1 MEDIAQRH
9 SPARAYKFRF
19 RQFMKAPRLHSSYA
33 WLLAS
38 LLVPITV
45 CAAVPDKIPFQGRVL
60 AAGIPFQGTGQFKF
74 ALVNADGSQTYWRNS
89 VDVAPA
95 DGVPDTAVSLPVVKG
110 LYSVLLGDTSVPN
123 MAGNLTPST
132 VSSGDARLRVWF
144 NDGVRGFQ
152 LLAPDQPLASVPY
165 ALTAASLVDNPVF
178 NGNVGIGIDEPT
190 APLDVAGRINAASI
204 SLGGYSALDMPGS
217 ANVFVGNA
225 GSPLTASINST
236 GLGWGAL
243 ELLSEGN
250 NNTAVGA
257 YALPAATR
265 GSENT
270 AVGVASLYATTKG
283 IGNTAIGHEALH
295 DNTTGGGNIAVGW
308 NAGRKLTTG
317 SDNIAI
323 GNPGVAGESS
333 TIRIGTPEV
342 HQTTHLAGTVKA
354 ARFEGDGSGLTQVP
368 GTMQTT
374 STVVAWGNNSY
385 GQTTVSPES
394 SGVSAIAAG
403 FGHTVALKQDG
414 TVVAWGRNNAGQTTV
429 PPGLSGVSAIAAGL
443 GHTVALKRDGTVVA
457 WGDNRQD
464 QTTLPPGLGLS
475 GVSAIAA
482 GDFHTVA
489 IRPSPQIPSNLFVSG
504 TVSAQAFFTTSD
516 REAKQQITPVDP
528 EAVLAK
534 VAQLPLSE
542 WSFKSAPTTRHLGP
556 MAQDFRAAFGL
567 GPDDRHIATV
577 DADGVALAAIQGL
590 HREVRGLH
598 REVGGLRDALKSKNQ
613 EIEEL
618 RHLLSEVRAL
628 LDRGEGGVP
637 KTEHTLEP

>member
-178 NGNVGIGIDEPT
+178 NGNVGIGINAPT

-414 TVVAWGRNNAGQTTV
+414 TVVAWGQNNAGQTTV
-429 PPGLSGVSAIAAGL
+429 PP
-443 GHTVALKRDGTVVA
+443 
-457 WGDNRQD
+457 
-464 QTTLPPGLGLS
+464 GLS

-598 REVGGLRDALKSKNQ
+598 REVGGLHREVGGLRDALKSKNQ

>member
-225 GSPLTASINST
+225 GNPLTASINST

-283 IGNTAIGHEALH
+283 NGNTAIGHEALH

-429 PPGLSGVSAIAAGL
+429 PPGLSGVSAIAAG
-443 GHTVALKRDGTVVA
+443 
-457 WGDNRQD
+457 
-464 QTTLPPGLGLS
+464 
-475 GVSAIAA
+475 
-482 GDFHTVA
+482 DFHTVA
-489 IRPSPQIPSNLFVSG
+489 IRPSPQIPSNLLVSG

-618 RHLLSEVRAL
+618 RHLLSEIRAL
-628 LDRGEGGVP
+628 LDRGERGVP

>member
-1 MEDIAQRH
+1 
-9 SPARAYKFRF
+9 
-19 RQFMKAPRLHSSYA
+19 
-33 WLLAS
+33 
-38 LLVPITV
+38 
-45 CAAVPDKIPFQGRVL
+45 
-60 AAGIPFQGTGQFKF
+60 
-74 ALVNADGSQTYWRNS
+74 
-89 VDVAPA
+89 
-95 DGVPDTAVSLPVVKG
+95 
-110 LYSVLLGDTSVPN
+110 
-123 MAGNLTPST
+123 
-132 VSSGDARLRVWF
+132 
-144 NDGVRGFQ
+144 
-152 LLAPDQPLASVPY
+152 
-165 ALTAASLVDNPVF
+165 
-178 NGNVGIGIDEPT
+178 
-190 APLDVAGRINAASI
+190 
-204 SLGGYSALDMPGS
+204 
-217 ANVFVGNA
+217 
-225 GSPLTASINST
+225 
-236 GLGWGAL
+236 
-243 ELLSEGN
+243 LS
-250 NNTAVGA
+250 
-257 YALPAATR
+257 
-265 GSENT
+265 
-270 AVGVASLYATTKG
+270 
-283 IGNTAIGHEALH
+283 
-295 DNTTGGGNIAVGW
+295 D
-308 NAGRKLTTG
+308 
-317 SDNIAI
+317 
-323 GNPGVAGESS
+323 
-333 TIRIGTPEV
+333 
-342 HQTTHLAGTVKA
+342 
-354 ARFEGDGSGLTQVP
+354 
-368 GTMQTT
+368 
-374 STVVAWGNNSY
+374 
-385 GQTTVSPES
+385 
-394 SGVSAIAAG
+394 VSAIAAG
-403 FGHTVALKQDG
+403 FGHTVALKRDG
-414 TVVAWGRNNAGQTTV
+414 TVVVWGWNLDGQTTV

-489 IRPSPQIPSNLFVSG
+489 IRPSPQIPSNLLVSG